1 MYNPLTPDLNEFSI
15 DELTKRLSKL
25 NARLVGARQSGN
37 QAVCNQVQAMVFETS
52 EALAKRSIDML
63 KVKKEKD
70 PENNPKK
77 DPSNTDT
84 MDIGE

>member
-1 MYNPLTPDLNEFSI
+1 MYNPLSPDLNELSI

-25 NARLVGARQSGN
+25 NARLTGARQSGN

-52 EALAKRSIDML
+52 EALAKRSMDML

-70 PENNPKK
+70 SENDPKK
-77 DPSNTDT
+77 DPSNTDP